1 MIRGASKSL
10 WIVDVDEKPCNEKS
24 VALIL
29 QALLDSPHRIYL
41 KFSANILNTLAV
53 CSNSEILELLK
64 TCKQK
69 GCLVSNR
76 YTFPIA

>member
-10 WIVDVDEKPCNEKS
+10 WIIDIDEKPCNEKS

-29 QALLDSPHRIYL
+29 QALLDSTHQIYL
-41 KFSANILNTLAV
+41 KFSANTLNTLAT
-53 CSNSEILELLK
+53 CTNPEIQELLK
-64 TCKQK
+64 NCKQK
-69 GCLVSNR
+69 GCLVSRN